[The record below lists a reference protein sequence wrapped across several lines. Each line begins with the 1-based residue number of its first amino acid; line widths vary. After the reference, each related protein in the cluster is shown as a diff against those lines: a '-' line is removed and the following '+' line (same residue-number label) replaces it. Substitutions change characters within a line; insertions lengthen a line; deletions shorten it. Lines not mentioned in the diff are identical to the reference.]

1 MKFIVSIST
10 FLLVTLL
17 AITVDAI
24 ALDDKLACGAP
35 WNIGH
40 SEGSSC
46 KFWGKDGNG
55 THVHDGNTNASRPQ
69 SILRR
74 FTYKCGSV
82 QASRNPGVS
91 ESSLVQ
97 WCRSNALQCLSIAR
111 HKGPQAQEPAVL
123 HDSDRGNHQQLDRSW
138 VSGLLE
144 LARQSQPVQSQPNNQ
159 YLLQ

>member
-1 MKFIVSIST
+1 MGRDQKIPLRQVLYIVNGTLNIPSTPIFLNTIMKFIVSIST

-55 THVHDGNTNASRPQ
+55 THVHDG
-69 SILRR
+69 
-74 FTYKCGSV
+74 
-82 QASRNPGVS
+82 S
-91 ESSLVQ
+91 ESLKILYIQLLTDSHISA
-97 WCRSNALQCLSIAR
+97 CHKRSGFHVIHRYECITTSVDL
-111 HKGPQAQEPAVL
+111 
-123 HDSDRGNHQQLDRSW
+123 
-138 VSGLLE
+138 
-144 LARQSQPVQSQPNNQ
+144 
-159 YLLQ
+159 